1 MEQSAIANNMYAI
14 RNHFGY
20 TQDDFAKLLGVSQTT
35 ISNWETSGHSVSDK
49 NIKMIMS
56 KLPVSRDDI
65 VSETNGFA
73 NKVNVSFSPGIPG
86 SHLAKAAD
94 MVSVPVLGRVHAGPA
109 GDPDVFSEEPDR
121 VEIPAYYLEIDPECY
136 VLDYEGD
143 CMSKDFGD
151 STSLVISPNS
161 SFGNDSIVVVV
172 IDDTD
177 YVVRRMEQNAKGLML
192 KPNSWNPEY
201 EVIFIPHGSEHKVDF
216 KGRALGC
223 FRRFD

>member
-1 MEQSAIANNMYAI
+1 MGVPENIDALLIKYDINQDCLARIADVAPSAITRWRQGAMPRKNAIANI
-14 RNHFGY
+14 CNHFGLEE
-20 TQDDFAKLLGVSQTT
+20 DDIL
-35 ISNWETSGHSVSDK
+35 SDK
-49 NIKMIMS
+49 VGLAAKEHGMVPD
-56 KLPVSRDDI
+56 L
-65 VSETNGFA
+65 
-73 NKVNVSFSPGIPG
+73 PG
-86 SHLAKAAD
+86 SHLARAAE
-94 MVSVPVLGRVHAGPA
+94 MVRVPVLGRVHAGPA
-109 GDPDVFSEEPDR
+109 GEPDVFSDAPDE
-121 VEIPAYYLEIDPECY
+121 VEIPACFLEIDPDCF

-151 STSLVISPNS
+151 TTSLVVSPNS

-177 YVVRRMEQNAKGLML
+177 YVVRRMEQNAKGLIL

-216 KGRALGC
+216 KGKALGC

>member
-1 MEQSAIANNMYAI
+1 MGVAENVDALLVKYDINQDRLARIADVTPGAVTGW
-14 RNHFGY
+14 RNG
-20 TQDDFAKLLGVSQTT
+20 AKPRREAL
-35 ISNWETSGHSVSDK
+35 K
-49 NIKMIMS
+49 NICDYFG
-56 KLPVSRDDI
+56 LTEDDI
-65 VSETNGFA
+65 LSNDYGLAAKEHG
-73 NKVNVSFSPGIPG
+73 KIPDLPG
-86 SHLAKAAD
+86 SHPAKAAR

-109 GDPDVFSEEPDR
+109 GDPEVFSEEPDR
-121 VEIPAYYLEIDPECY
+121 VEIPAHYLEIDPECY

-151 STSLVISPNS
+151 STSLVISPNA

-201 EVIFIPHGSEHKVDF
+201 EAIFIPHGSEHKVDF